1 MFDLTQSNADFMQR
15 ELTSEAFIKLLER
28 LGANEEQ
35 AAQNYEDLRHTLIRS
50 FEWRGAP
57 FPEEHADETFNRLA
71 RKLDEGVEIRNIND
85 YTYTVAR
92 LVWLETLKEDQKR
105 RTPLDEIKNE
115 PIASDTSRE
124 VAEKEES
131 LDCLDDCLDALPGAN
146 RDLIMEYYVDE
157 KRGRIDRRRELA
169 KRLGLR
175 RDALA
180 NRAQRLRDKLEL
192 CVTRCLKK
200 KTSI

>member
-1 MFDLTQSNADFMQR
+1 MER
-15 ELTSEAFIKLLER
+15 ELTSQAFVRLLER
-28 LGANEEQ
+28 LGDDEEQ
-35 AAQNYEDLRHTLIRS
+35 AAQKYEDLRHTLIRS

-71 RKLDEGVEIRNIND
+71 RKLDEGVEIRNVSE
-85 YTYTVAR
+85 YAYSVAR
-92 LVWLETLKEDQKR
+92 LVWLEALKGDHKR
-105 RTPLDEIKNE
+105 NTPLDEIQHE
-115 PIASDTSRE
+115 PVAIDTLSE
-124 VAEKEES
+124 KAEKEVR
-131 LDCLDDCLDALPGAN
+131 LNCLDDCLDALPPDS

-157 KRGRIDRRRELA
+157 KRGRIDRRRDLA
-169 KRLGLR
+169 QRLGLR

-180 NRAQRLRDKLEL
+180 NRSQRLRDKLEQ

>member
-1 MFDLTQSNADFMQR
+1 MER
-15 ELTSEAFIKLLER
+15 ELTAQAFIRLLER
-28 LGANEEQ
+28 LGDNEEQ

-85 YTYTVAR
+85 YTYSVAR
-92 LVWLETLKEDQKR
+92 LVWLEAIKGGDKHPA
-105 RTPLDEIKNE
+105 PLDESQHE
-115 PIASDTSRE
+115 PIAIDISRE
-124 VAEKEES
+124 VAEKEDS
-131 LDCLDDCLDALPGAN
+131 LACLDDCLDALPGES

-157 KRGRIDRRRELA
+157 KRGRIDRRRDLA
-169 KRLGLR
+169 QRLGLR

-180 NRAQRLRDKLEL
+180 NRAQRLRDKLEQ
-192 CVTRCLKK
+192 CVTRCLQKK
-200 KTSI
+200 QRYATTPFSTKK

>member
-1 MFDLTQSNADFMQR
+1 MER
-15 ELTSEAFIKLLER
+15 ELTSQAFIRLLER
-28 LGANEEQ
+28 LGSDEDE
-35 AAQNYEDLRHTLIRS
+35 AAEKYEDLRHTLIRS

-71 RKLDEGVEIRNIND
+71 RKLDEGVEIRNIGE
-85 YTYTVAR
+85 YAYTVAR
-92 LVWLETLKEDQKR
+92 LVWLEALKGDHKR
-105 RTPLDEIKNE
+105 NTPLDEIQHE
-115 PIASDTSRE
+115 PVAIDTLSE
-124 VAEKEES
+124 KAEKEVR
-131 LDCLDDCLDALPGAN
+131 LNCLDDCLDALPPDS

-157 KRGRIDRRRELA
+157 KRGRIDRRRDLA
-169 KRLGLR
+169 QRLGLR

-180 NRAQRLRDKLEL
+180 NRSQRLRDKLEQ